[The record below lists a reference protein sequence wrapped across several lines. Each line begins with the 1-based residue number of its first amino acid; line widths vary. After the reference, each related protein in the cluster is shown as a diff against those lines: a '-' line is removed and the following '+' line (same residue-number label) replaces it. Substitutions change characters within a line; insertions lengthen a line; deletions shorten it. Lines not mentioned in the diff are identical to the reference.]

1 MPGFVSAGMVVTA
14 VPGVAAEPPAA
25 AEQEAPLIA
34 VARGIPLFTV
44 SAAVRAAAAAA
55 QARARYAAILRGVG
69 TRGARLRRGSPG
81 AAAGV
86 FVGRENLRSR
96 AFAQRAARVRA
107 AAGHTAPRLATHPA
121 VRQR

>member
-55 QARARYAAILRGVG
+55 QARARCAAFCVWWACAARGCVA
-69 TRGARLRRGSPG
+69 ARAPG
-81 AAAGV
+81 AAGV
-86 FVGRENLRSR
+86 LVGRENLRSR
-96 AFAQRAARVRA
+96 AFALCAARVRA
-107 AAGHTAPRLATHPA
+107 AAGRTAPSLATHPA